1 MNIDRTATTHTE
13 HTTLLLL
20 PKNSLF
26 SSSSPQLIMPA
37 NVRPGSKIGCATQ
50 RKPAISK
57 LGGSMKAA
65 ANPKRTQLV
74 VGKNHEDGQQPP
86 TVRLKDVKRQVKS
99 RTNAAVGGT
108 AIISRICTAAAQKRA
123 AYATAK
129 GRGNLRHQVVNQ
141 QFTTQ
146 LKAFLMASLQSSAR
160 EQAAKHAQA
169 ALLKLQ
175 LHQRAVLEIMM
186 RRKRALQI
194 QTQQHLPVPLAA

>member
-1 MNIDRTATTHTE
+1 
-13 HTTLLLL
+13 
-20 PKNSLF
+20 
-26 SSSSPQLIMPA
+26 
-37 NVRPGSKIGCATQ
+37 
-50 RKPAISK
+50 
-57 LGGSMKAA
+57 MKAA

-86 TVRLKDVKRQVKS
+86 TVRLKDVKRQVKG